1 MTMQYSYGRQRGSGA
16 FFGVLI
22 ALILGAVALGVFVH
36 HARSGI
42 AGKLAGL
49 ITGRPLTIVSAPDV
63 VEKVQQLNRLETVVY
78 SLDTVVEGNESNPVL
93 PDVLA
98 GDKLLMIVHGQT
110 IAGIDMSKLQAD
122 SVQITEGPQGRSIRL
137 SLPPSQVFLTT
148 IDVNKTRVYARDT
161 GSVGEGRSEP
171 GDAGAEECA
180 GTVAAGRVE
189 RWNSGCGHEKCES
202 DGDGDAR
209 RVGIRAC
216 RNSIDFAKE
225 AGTSIDALASY
236 DGRWQALIA
245 TAPATRQHL
254 RESRRASCSRRTYV
268 RKPALPAITGLRT
281 LLAITIILFHFTPN
295 GLTWSPAPVDYA
307 VSAD

>member
-22 ALILGAVALGVFVH
+22 ALMLGAVALGMFVH

-42 AGKLAGL
+42 AGKLAAM

-110 IAGIDMSKLQAD
+110 IAGIDMSKLQAE
-122 SVQITEGPQGRSIRL
+122 SVQITEGSEGRSIRL
-137 SLPPSQVFLTT
+137 TLPPSQVFLTT

-161 GSVGEGRSEP
+161 GLLVKADPNLETQVRKK
-171 GDAGAEECA
+171 AQAQLQQ
-180 GTVAAGRVE
+180 AAL
-189 RWNSGCGHEKCES
+189 S
-202 DGDGDAR
+202 DGILDAATKNAR
-209 RVGIRAC
+209 ATVTAMLEGLGFEHVEIR
-216 RNSIDFAKE
+216 
-225 AGTSIDALASY
+225 
-236 DGRWQALIA
+236 
-245 TAPATRQHL
+245 
-254 RESRRASCSRRTYV
+254 
-268 RKPALPAITGLRT
+268 
-281 LLAITIILFHFTPN
+281 
-295 GLTWSPAPVDYA
+295 
-307 VSAD
+307 